1 MSSKV
6 DNSALLDNNAG
17 NLSSS
22 KGGSPAGGKE
32 KDNSSS
38 GGAPGRPSSP
48 DSVKCAICLGDV
60 VNRSCSN
67 SCSHQFC
74 FGCLLEWSKVKAE
87 CPLCKS
93 SFRSIYHNF
102 RSTSEYDE
110 YIVPAPTVPH
120 LSIRFTASAGGNY
133 RLSP

>member
-1 MSSKV
+1 MSTTKLESGSSQSLK
-6 DNSALLDNNAG
+6 DSGDLTKTS
-17 NLSSS
+17 LS
-22 KGGSPAGGKE
+22 GGKD

-38 GGAPGRPSSP
+38 GGASDRPTSP
-48 DSVKCAICLGDV
+48 ENTKCAICLGEV

-67 SCSHQFC
+67 SCTHQFC
-74 FGCLLEWSKVKAE
+74 FGCLLEWSKIKPE

-102 RSTSEYDE
+102 RSTTEYDE
-110 YIVPAPTVPH
+110 YVVPAPSVPH
-120 LSIRFTASAGGNY
+120 LSIRFTASGSNY